1 MAQDG
6 SEESRPLDGR
16 LGVLC
21 CISTQCFE
29 LLCEGGRSLVRANEP
44 RVLPDLLIEC
54 QSAALSSHRLYWPAP
69 GSWTKRSTKAGLA
82 AWSFQPPPLPLGQ
95 RLSAIYPH
103 FRDWLKELFAWLKRF
118 QLWSWAFCS
127 SSILWGLGQFLGQFS
142 ALPFFRSSC
151 QVPEGDLLSCFA
163 AQLL

>member
-1 MAQDG
+1 MEFPTSSFAPWSEAQCH
-6 SEESRPLDGR
+6 L
-16 LGVLC
+16 
-21 CISTQCFE
+21 
-29 LLCEGGRSLVRANEP
+29 
-44 RVLPDLLIEC
+44 
-54 QSAALSSHRLYWPAP
+54 
-69 GSWTKRSTKAGLA
+69 
-82 AWSFQPPPLPLGQ
+82 
-95 RLSAIYPH
+95 PH